1 MNQVKKNLLLKV
13 RNLSRSFGVLRIK
26 NNFLQKALAFLLALF
41 VWAVAPTPSKNGK
54 TEIQFFVPI
63 TYINAP
69 KDLEITSQ
77 PLQTVSISVEAVS
90 TSLSQVHPSN
100 FQAVVDLAG
109 SVAGTKTYKIQDG
122 NLKIPRGVKL
132 VSVTP
137 ESVDLTF
144 EEAMDKV
151 LPIHPVLVGT
161 PAKGF
166 VVEKVAVLPEKIQVH
181 GLASA
186 LKDLEQLETKALNI
200 EGVDGEIEMYVQVN
214 WPPGV
219 KPVSANQ
226 DAFTARIQVGSE
238 PTNRRFDLV
247 PIGLVNQTYVTRFNP
262 KSLHIVIRGPRSLV
276 ENMNPEDIQ
285 TFIDLKNFPP
295 GTYKLKSPVV
305 RLRPELSV
313 QEIWPPIDLWVL
325 NQKIYE

>member
-1 MNQVKKNLLLKV
+1 MNQVKKNLLLKL
-13 RNLSRSFGVLRIK
+13 RGFMRRFGMLQIK
-26 NNFLQKALAFLLALF
+26 NNFLQKVLAFFLALF

-63 TYINAP
+63 TYINTP

-77 PLQTVSISVEAVS
+77 PLQTVSISVEAAS
-90 TSLSQVHPSN
+90 SSLNQVHPSN
-100 FQAVVDLAG
+100 FQAVVDLTDA
-109 SVAGTKTYKIQDG
+109 VPGTRTYKIKDG
-122 NLKIPRGVKL
+122 NLKIPRGVRL

-137 ESVDLTF
+137 EAVELTF
-144 EEAMDKV
+144 EEAVDKV
-151 LPIHPVLVGT
+151 LPIHPVLVGS

-166 VVEKVAVLPEKIQVH
+166 VVEKVTVLPERILVH

-186 LKDLEQLETKALNI
+186 LKELEQLETKALNI

-214 WPPGV
+214 WPAGV
-219 KPVSANQ
+219 RPVTANQ
-226 DAFTARIQVGSE
+226 EAYTARIQVGSE
-238 PTNRRFDLV
+238 PTSRRFDLV

-262 KSLHIVIRGPRSLV
+262 KSLHIVIRGPKSLV

-285 TFIDLKNFPP
+285 TFIDLKNYPP
-295 GTYKLKSPVV
+295 GTYKLKSPIV